1 MQTSETAPRRTG
13 PRWITAALLLGLFT
27 TTFPSTILTIAV
39 QPIAADLDSLPSTV
53 VWVTTAPLLAA
64 AVTTPLFG
72 RLGDIHGHR
81 RVYLA
86 GIVVAMV
93 FALGSALAWDATSLI
108 AARTLSQ
115 VGAAATVPTAVALLF
130 RASPPGQRVRASARI
145 GATTSGA
152 AVIGVVVGGPLVD
165 LIGWRAI
172 FVGQVALCAVALV
185 LSLLVTPRDPRE
197 RTRAPLDVPGALALA
212 VATLALTLGVNR
224 MAVWGWSPVPVACL
238 VVAPIAVWV
247 LVRVERRASSPL
259 LPLRVL
265 GSRNVRVV
273 TGASVLV
280 GAGYMGN
287 FVVTPLFLQGVL
299 GLTAA
304 VTSLVTVP
312 RALSILLASPTA
324 GRAGMRFG
332 ERRVALVAG
341 TALTLVLGSMAVG
354 AWASSLVAVGI
365 AIALSG
371 YASGYLN
378 PALLSAQGSAVDE
391 RDVGLAA
398 SLQQTGFQVGA
409 VVGIGLFTALAGDA
423 TTAGPYSLVFLLTA
437 GCALAA
443 TLVLLRMQDP
453 RTAAAERPALPD
465 RIPDDVEA

>member
-1 MQTSETAPRRTG
+1 MPASDTRTARG
-13 PRWITAALLLGLFT
+13 PGWITAALLLGLFT

-39 QPIAADLDSLPSTV
+39 QPIAEDLGSRPSTV

-72 RLGDIHGHR
+72 RLGDIFGHR
-81 RVYLA
+81 RVYLT
-86 GIVVAMV
+86 GIVVATV

-115 VGAAATVPTAVALLF
+115 TGAAATMPTAVALLF

-145 GATTSGA
+145 GATTSAA

-172 FVGQVALCAVALV
+172 FVGQVGFCAVALV
-185 LSLLVTPRDPRE
+185 LSVLLTSADPRGRA
-197 RTRAPLDVPGALALA
+197 RTSLDVPGALALA

-224 MAVWGWSPVPVACL
+224 LAVWGPTPVPIACL
-238 VVAPIAVWV
+238 VIAPLAVWALV
-247 LVRVERRASSPL
+247 LVERRAASPL

-265 GSRNVRVV
+265 GSRNVRVI

-287 FVVTPLFLQGVL
+287 FVVTPLFLQGVV

-304 VTSLVTVP
+304 VTSLLTVP

-332 ERRVALVAG
+332 ERRVILVAG
-341 TALTLVLGSMAVG
+341 AALTVVLASMAAG
-354 AWASSLVAVGI
+354 AWASSLVVVAI

-378 PALLSAQGSAVDE
+378 PALLSAQGAAVDE

-423 TTAGPYSLVFLLTA
+423 TTAGPFALVFLLTA
-437 GCALAA
+437 ACALVA
-443 TLVLLRMQDP
+443 TLVLLRMRDPRDP
-453 RTAAAERPALPD
+453 RTGSGSPVGTARDEVDA
-465 RIPDDVEA
+465 